1 MDEENLAKR
10 FEDAVWFSEFP
21 FPDLNGLGKLAL
33 AEKVHSLGM
42 KVMLSGTFISPYGAR
57 FEGC

>member
-42 KVMLSGTFISPYGAR
+42 KVMLSGTFISPCGAQ
-57 FEGC
+57 FE